1 MVMSSPSTDRTS
13 TAPSRP
19 SSCTYGSPSR
29 TRYTFPCAC
38 QRDDV
43 IGDLARRAIRA
54 DHSDAGNAAHP
65 LALIRRVSPRA
76 NDDRRDRLLAGQ
88 RGHLLEPE
96 RLPRRDRDR
105 ALERTA
111 HLVLHT
117 GVEHRP
123 RALLDA
129 QVEDVLRDVE
139 A

>member
-54 DHSDAGNAAHP
+54 DHSDAGNAPHP
-65 LALIRRVSPRA
+65 LALIRGVAARA
-76 NDDRRDRLLAGQ
+76 HDDRSDRLVTWQRRDLVEAERLARGQRDRLLE
-88 RGHLLEPE
+88 REPHLFQ
-96 RLPRRDRDR
+96 D
-105 ALERTA
+105 A
-111 HLVLHT
+111 
-117 GVEHRP
+117 GVEHRSCP
-123 RALLDA
+123 LLDA
-129 QVEDVLRDVE
+129 PLEHVLR
-139 A
+139 

>member
-29 TRYTFPCAC
+29 TRYMFPCAC

-65 LALIRRVSPRA
+65 LALIRRVAPRA
-76 NDDRRDRLLAGQ
+76 YDDRGDRLLARQ
-88 RGHLLEPE
+88 RRHLVEPE
-96 RLPRRDRDR
+96 RLSRRQRDR
-105 ALERTA
+105 ALERAANLLLDTC
-111 HLVLHT
+111 
-117 GVEHRP
+117 VEHRP
-123 RALLDA
+123 RPLLDPA
-129 QVEDVLRDVE
+129 LEH
-139 A
+139 